1 MADDAEN
8 LTLEEQRL
16 AFEERKWADEFSL
29 RKLEMET
36 KAREGTWAAKLF
48 SPLTATI
55 MAGIL
60 TVAGSVAATLIQNAH
75 SLRLE
80 QQRFDATKDLEKEK
94 FLSSK
99 TLDIQKQQHEMIL
112 KMIGVEDVDQA
123 RKNLRF
129 LAETELIADRKLAE
143 RLLAAKETPLI
154 RPSSTGTSL
163 SSILPTVTPEEFKRR
178 VSEDAIKMIIGFEGG
193 ADGEKFESNRGR
205 PILSSSGVPSI
216 VIGISYD
223 LGLVTPDKFQSDWG
237 PYLGQADMARLAAAV
252 GVRGAIV
259 RGLHQQ
265 LQDVS
270 IRWEDAVAVFVG
282 RVLPEH
288 AARLETSL
296 PNVRDL
302 PQHSYGALLSL
313 IFNRGSSF
321 SLAGDRYQEMRR
333 IREAMA
339 ARQFSEIPGQIR
351 AMTRLWPNMKALM
364 DRREAEA
371 NLFEKGLGPQLA
383 SP

>member
-1 MADDAEN
+1 
-8 LTLEEQRL
+8 
-16 AFEERKWADEFSL
+16 
-29 RKLEMET
+29 
-36 KAREGTWAAKLF
+36 
-48 SPLTATI
+48 

-129 LAETELIADRKLAE
+129 LAETELIADRKLAQ

-163 SSILPTVTPEEFKRR
+163 S
-178 VSEDAIKMIIGFEGG
+178 
-193 ADGEKFESNRGR
+193 
-205 PILSSSGVPSI
+205 
-216 VIGISYD
+216 
-223 LGLVTPDKFQSDWG
+223 
-237 PYLGQADMARLAAAV
+237 YLGQADMARLAAAV

-282 RVLPEH
+282 RILPEH

-383 SP
+383 SPKRKGTRLLSTIGPPIAGCINF